1 MRYGETSTPTGK
13 TYASSLDVVGHEMTH
28 GVTEH
33 TAGLE
38 YLGQSGALNE
48 SYSDLMGYIIS
59 GASNPEIGAD
69 TQSVDRKQVSE
80 IYKRQVNTDN
90 QKPWLNTTIEHGI
103 KERLIMI
110 KAVFIIIVELLIGL
124 VTPLSRT

>member
-38 YLGQSGALNE
+38 YL
-48 SYSDLMGYIIS
+48 
-59 GASNPEIGAD
+59 
-69 TQSVDRKQVSE
+69 
-80 IYKRQVNTDN
+80 DN
-90 QKPWLNTTIEHGI
+90 QV
-103 KERLIMI
+103 R
-110 KAVFIIIVELLIGL
+110 
-124 VTPLSRT
+124 

>member
-13 TYASSLDVVGHEMTH
+13 TYASFLDVVGHEMTH

-59 GASNPEIGAD
+59 CI
-69 TQSVDRKQVSE
+69 
-80 IYKRQVNTDN
+80 
-90 QKPWLNTTIEHGI
+90 
-103 KERLIMI
+103 
-110 KAVFIIIVELLIGL
+110 
-124 VTPLSRT
+124 